1 MLWFSPSK
9 ILPVRQ
15 WDHQRLEG
23 ASCCLNLWI
32 MLSPIKGSIPSHLF
46 MTMTF
51 KAWKLAGV
59 WWTRL
64 LRNPERA
71 VRSFPWQMPYSMKP
85 KPISTEEPLPFWPG
99 WGWEKTRI
107 FKVSHLPPPQQCFR
121 AELGLV
127 HSWHRRGCA
136 FLAFLHCPSA
146 QCKPSP
152 QGYSRRGNYFLP
164 KPPFVCQLP
173 CPFHLQQHY
182 AHEKEFGGEKKKHSQ
197 WIFCLKILMPAK
209 YWVTFAYGNH

>member
-32 MLSPIKGSIPSHLF
+32 MLSSIKGSIPSHLF

-85 KPISTEEPLPFWPG
+85 KPISTEEPLPCLLARVGLGKNPNLQGFPPPSPHNSASG
-99 WGWEKTRI
+99 QSWGWFIADTGGAVLFWHSYI
-107 FKVSHLPPPQQCFR
+107 VLQHNASPLLKVTVEGGTISFLNLLLYANCR
-121 AELGLV
+121 ALSICNSIMPMKKNL
-127 HSWHRRGCA
+127 
-136 FLAFLHCPSA
+136 
-146 QCKPSP
+146 
-152 QGYSRRGNYFLP
+152 
-164 KPPFVCQLP
+164 
-173 CPFHLQQHY
+173 
-182 AHEKEFGGEKKKHSQ
+182 GEKKRNTLNE
-197 WIFCLKILMPAK
+197 FF
-209 YWVTFAYGNH
+209 V